1 MAKKE
6 FKKALSKE
14 DSAIA
19 KSYLITLSE
28 IEKKDDKKNQG
39 KKSNYSH
46 SVSEKKETALLNKKR
61 YNK

>member
-14 DSAIA
+14 ESSSLA
-19 KSYLITLSE
+19 KSYLITLSDIDE
-28 IEKKDDKKNQG
+28 RERADLKNQG
-39 KKSNYSH
+39 IKSKNLN
-46 SVSEKKETALLNKKR
+46 EKKESQFLNKKR

>member
-14 DSAIA
+14 ESAIA

-28 IEKKDDKKNQG
+28 IEENADKKTQG
-39 KKSNYSH
+39 IKSNY
-46 SVSEKKETALLNKKR
+46 SVSEKKETLLNKKR